1 MFVFKH
7 DDQWAGSQIECMAN
21 LARKRVGALKEIKK
35 VAETEADLQVLLAST
50 EWRMYFSRAR
60 LGSSHYLVM
69 QAQTAFPEAI

>member
-7 DDQWAGSQIECMAN
+7 DQQWAGSQIECMAN
-21 LARKRVGALKEIKK
+21 SARKRVGALIEIKK

>member
-7 DDQWAGSQIECMAN
+7 DQQLAGSQMECVASP
-21 LARKRVGALKEIKK
+21 ARKRVGALTEIKK
-35 VAETEADLQVLLAST
+35 VTETEADLQVFLAST